1 MRVQIAMLIDRYN
14 RKINYLRISVTD
26 RCDLRCTYCIPKG
39 YTEFEKPSH
48 WLNFNDIER
57 IVRQFTKMGTHHFRL
72 TGGEPLLRKNI
83 VELVTRLK
91 AIDGVKDL
99 SLSTNATQLEQYAID
114 LKRAGLDRINISL
127 DSLTRQKIFN
137 ITGFDAKDKILSGL
151 MAAKDA
157 GFKQIKIN
165 MVPIQGI
172 NHLDIDQMVEFCM
185 QNQFILR
192 LIELMPMGENAH
204 QHQYINLQPIIQQLS
219 QKYNLSPSSEEF
231 GQGPAKYWSNADKS
245 FYMGYI
251 TPMSQHFCGDCNR
264 VRLTVDGTLYMCL
277 GQEHQYSLAALLQAK
292 VDDHTLEQ
300 AIRNAINLKP
310 LQHDFLEQPLRHIRN
325 MSKTGG

>member
-1 MRVQIAMLIDRYN
+1 MCKITMLIDRYN

-48 WLNFNDIER
+48 WLSFDDIER

-91 AIDGVKDL
+91 AIDGVNDL
-99 SLSTNATQLEQYAID
+99 SLSTNATQLEHYAID
-114 LKRAGLDRINISL
+114 LKRAGLDRLNISL
-127 DSLTRQKIFN
+127 DSLTRQKISD
-137 ITGFDAKDKILSGL
+137 ITGFDAQEKILSGL
-151 MAAKDA
+151 MAAKAA
-157 GFKQIKIN
+157 GFKRIKIN
-165 MVPIQGI
+165 MVPIPGI
-172 NHLDIDQMVEFCM
+172 NQSDIDQMVEFCM
-185 QNQFILR
+185 ENQFILR
-192 LIELMPMGENAH
+192 LIELMPMGKNAH

-219 QKYNLSPSSEEF
+219 QKYNLIPSDEEF
-231 GQGPAKYWSNADKS
+231 GQGPAKYWTNAEKN
-245 FYMGYI
+245 FFMGYI
-251 TPMSQHFCGDCNR
+251 TPMSQHFCGSCNR

-277 GQEHQYSLAALLQAK
+277 GQEHQYQLAPLLHAN

-310 LQHDFLEQPLRHIRN
+310 LQHDFLEKPLKHIRI